1 MPLTISQMLQG
12 RYRIAARLGEGGMGA
27 VYRAWDTRL
36 HVSVAVKELIPQPGL
51 DSGLLAQL
59 RQQFEQEAVTLARL
73 SHPNLVRVTDFFEEG
88 GNAYLVMEFLEGESL
103 ADTIAHHGPVP
114 EPQVLQWTTQL
125 LDALA
130 YCHEQGIV
138 HRDIKPQNILLRPDG
153 RAVLVDFG
161 LVKLWNPRDPR
172 TQMVVRGMGTPEY
185 APPEQYDTATGH
197 TDARSDIYS
206 LGATLYHALTGQAPP
221 TATQRMAN
229 PRSFPAP
236 RALNAQIKPGI
247 EGIILKAM
255 AIDMSERFQ
264 SAQAMRSTLAE
275 VRAGKP
281 PLPGNTLPGNTLPG
295 NTLPGNTL
303 PGNTLPGNTLPSP
316 FNEPPKATGVPG
328 VYTPARSAPLPQQ
341 PTPPPGWVQPY
352 FPAPP
357 QPAPATNQSRSK
369 LSTGI
374 IVLLGLGVLL
384 CLGAGLTAIWGLFL
398 RDDKVASS
406 PTTRP
411 TTIASPTPAATQ
423 QTLTVSADNTGDT
436 TSLAEA
442 VAAATPGSLL
452 NIAAGTYTLQAPL
465 EIDKPLKFLG
475 AGMEQTI
482 IVSSSPEAV
491 IRYTGEGLFEARG
504 ITFRHEGDAE
514 ADVVYAERGEVL
526 FDACVFMG
534 AVTSENGAPRGGL
547 HLSGTVT
554 GRVENCTA
562 ADNDLDGFRL
572 TEQAQVDLINNICR
586 DNYQNGIGIRD
597 NSGGEIRGNR
607 CSGNVNN
614 GIAITGDAA
623 PDIVENT
630 FSANGESG
638 IAYWSNAAGSARLN
652 ISEENGL
659 HGISVNGS
667 ATPTISD
674 NTLRRNT
681 ETGLVYFGTSG
692 GAASRNIA
700 TQNGLHGIGTNE
712 QSKPIIEG
720 NTCSNNTQVGM
731 RLAGDSTPTV
741 TQNTCSGNTLSG
753 IIVTGNASVTLY
765 QNNSSDNQESG
776 LAYFENA
783 TGTVSD
789 NEFWRNTLQGISI
802 NDNATPTIED
812 NLMAENKEAGLRI
825 SGDSRPTA
833 RNNEVHGHPLSGII
847 VRQNAQPTLESN
859 NSYSNGESGLIYFG
873 ASGGIARYNT
883 LTNNDLHGIQVK
895 DDATPT
901 LEYNTC
907 EKNTEAGIAF
917 FDRAGGVAQNN
928 QINNNRWGIYVI
940 ATANPSLLNN
950 TVENNATNIDD
961 RR

>member
-1 MPLTISQMLQG
+1 MPLTTSQMLQE
-12 RYRIAARLGEGGMGA
+12 RYRVVARLGEGGMGA

-36 HVSVAVKELIPQPGL
+36 HVSVAVKELVPQPGL
-51 DSGLLAQL
+51 DPAMLAQL

-73 SHPNLVRVTDFFEEG
+73 SHPNLVRVTDFFEES
-88 GNAYLVMEFLEGESL
+88 GNAYLVMEYLEGENL
-103 ADTIAHHGPVP
+103 ADYIARNGVLR
-114 EPQVLQWTTQL
+114 EAQVLEWTHQL

-130 YCHEQGIV
+130 YCHDQGIV

-172 TQMVVRGMGTPEY
+172 TQVVVRGMGTPEY

-197 TDARSDIYS
+197 TDSRSDIYS

-236 RALNAQIKPGI
+236 RAINAQINAGI
-247 EGIILKAM
+247 EVIVLRAM

-264 SAQAMRSTLAE
+264 SAQAMQTAFAELRS
-275 VRAGKP
+275 GKAP
-281 PLPGNTLPGNTLPG
+281 
-295 NTLPGNTL
+295 
-303 PGNTLPGNTLPSP
+303 LPSP
-316 FNEPPKATGVPG
+316 FIETPGTPGMPSVFAPPRPST
-328 VYTPARSAPLPQQ
+328 PQQ
-341 PTPPPGWVQPY
+341 QPPRASYP
-352 FPAPP
+352 PAPP
-357 QPAPATNQSRSK
+357 QPAVVAAPFRSK
-369 LSTGI
+369 FPAGI
-374 IVLLGLGVLL
+374 IVLIGLGALL
-384 CLGAGLTAIWGLFL
+384 CLGASIAAVWGVFL
-398 RDDKVASS
+398 RDDRPASTA
-406 PTTRP
+406 TTRP
-411 TTIASPTPAATQ
+411 PIASPTPVPTLATPQ
-423 QTLTVSADNTGDT
+423 SLTVNPAGTGDFT
-436 TSLAEA
+436 TLPAA
-442 VAAATPGSLL
+442 IAAAAPNSQL
-452 NIAAGTYTLQAPL
+452 NIAAGTYTLDAPL
-465 EIDKPLKFLG
+465 EIDKPLTLSG
-475 AGMEQTI
+475 AGMEQTV

-491 IRYTGEGLFEARG
+491 IRYTGEGTFEAHD
-504 ITFRHEGDAE
+504 IAFRHEGDAE
-514 ADVVYAERGEVL
+514 ADVVYVEQGEVL
-526 FDACVFMG
+526 FEACAFTG
-534 AVTSENGAPRGGL
+534 AVSSENGTPRGGL

-614 GIAITGDAA
+614 GISITGDAA

-630 FSANGESG
+630 LSANGDSG
-638 IAYWSNAAGSARLN
+638 IAYWSNASGTARLN
-652 ISEENGL
+652 TSEENGL
-659 HGISVNGS
+659 HGISVNGN
-667 ATPTISD
+667 ATPTLAE

-700 TQNGLHGIGTNE
+700 TENGLHGIGTNE

-741 TQNTCSGNTLSG
+741 TQNTCSGNALSG
-753 IIVTGNASVTLY
+753 IIVTGNAVANLR
-765 QNNSSDNQESG
+765 QNISSDNLESG

-783 TGTVSD
+783 SGIASG

-825 SGDSRPTA
+825 SGDSRPSA
-833 RNNEVHGHPLSGII
+833 RNNEVHSHPLSGII
-847 VRQNAQPTLESN
+847 VRQNAQPTLEN
-859 NSYSNGESGLIYFG
+859 NHSHDNGESGLIYFG
-873 ASGGIARYNT
+873 ASGGVARYNT
-883 LTNNDLHGIQVK
+883 LSSNDLHGIQVK
-895 DDATPT
+895 DDAVPT
-901 LEYNTC
+901 LEFNTC

-917 FDRAGGVAQNN
+917 FDRAGGVAQSN
-928 QINNNRWGIYVI
+928 QINNNRWGIYV
-940 ATANPSLLNN
+940 ANTANPSLLNN